1 MKRIMFVDG
10 DRRASDSL
18 ASLAGVSAGEW
29 LIDTA
34 SSSADALD
42 RHNRQPY
49 DVVVSE
55 LSSSDI
61 DGMALLHHVRELTP
75 STVRIILSSAA
86 QVESRLRA
94 VPVAHQYLTKP
105 SNPIELRNVI
115 LRTCNLQELLHSD
128 AVRGMVGG
136 LSSLPSVP
144 RLFNE
149 LQMKLDDPDASAQD
163 IAAVIER
170 DPAMT
175 AKVLQIVNSAY
186 FGLSRQ
192 VGSARDAVAYL
203 GFGSIRNLV
212 LAVGVFRSF
221 SDYGR
226 GLSLW
231 IESLQNHCLL
241 TARVAS
247 KMFPDRRRADDA
259 FMAAVLHDTGKLVL
273 ATQKPQYLREV
284 MAMMKTRG
292 LPMHVV
298 ERELSGVTHAEI
310 GGYLMGLWGLPYPVV
325 EAVTCHH
332 SPVRIQDPRFDMVAA
347 VHIAD
352 MLANEQ
358 SRGTGSI
365 AAEQEA
371 LDLAYAE
378 SLGVLDRLPGWRA
391 FAEQES
397 GNRLARV

>member
-1 MKRIMFVDG
+1 MRRILFVDAE
-10 DRRASDSL
+10 RRACDAL
-18 ASLAGVSAGEW
+18 AAYVGADGVDW
-29 LIDTA
+29 LIDYEANST
-34 SSSADALD
+34 DALD
-42 RHNRQPY
+42 RHKRDPY

-55 LSSSDI
+55 LTTGSI

-75 STVRIILSSAA
+75 STVRIMLSSAA
-86 QVESRLRA
+86 NVESRLRA

-105 SNPIELRNVI
+105 SNPIDIRNVI
-115 LRTCNLQELLHSD
+115 LRSCNLQELLHSD

-149 LQMKLDDPDASAQD
+149 LQMKLDNPDTSAQD
-163 IAAVIER
+163 IASIIER

-192 VGSARDAVAYL
+192 LGSVRDAVAYL
-203 GFGSIRNLV
+203 GFGQIRNLV
-212 LAVGVFRSF
+212 LAIGVFRSF

-231 IESLQNHCLL
+231 IESLQTHCLL

-247 KMFPDRRRADDA
+247 KMFSDRRRADDA

-332 SPVRIQDPRFDMVAA
+332 SPVRMQDPRFDMVAA

-358 SRGTGSI
+358 TRGNAPVSDEQDTLDLAYVESI
-365 AAEQEA
+365 GVLDQLSTWRAYAEQEA
-371 LDLAYAE
+371 
-378 SLGVLDRLPGWRA
+378 
-391 FAEQES
+391 
-397 GNRLARV
+397 GNRLAMA